1 MRRRF
6 SFCLWLP
13 LAAVLFGASCSGRL
27 NTVQGKVLYQGRPAK
42 GALVVFYP
50 KGTDSLRVV
59 PSTGIADEAG
69 NFSLSSGKDSGAVAG
84 DYVVTITWP
93 EEPPPVKD
101 GPKITM
107 EGPPTPPDR
116 LKGRFANRDSSTLT
130 VTVKSGANVLE
141 PFDLR

>member
-42 GALVVFYP
+42 GAIVVFYP
-50 KGTDSLRVV
+50 KGTDNLS
-59 PSTGIADEAG
+59 PMPATGVADEDG
-69 NFSLSSGKDSGAVAG
+69 NFTLSSGKDGGAAAG
-84 DYVVTITWP
+84 EYVVTITWP
-93 EEPPPVKD
+93 EEPPTKD
-101 GPKITM
+101 PPKISM

-116 LKGRFANRDSSTLT
+116 LKGRFAKREASTLT
-130 VTVKSGANVLE
+130 ANVKSGANVLE